1 MKGRAGASPDRAG
14 VSWGSGETATHG
26 RSVPAAAACRHGIA
40 AAPLA
45 GLALVMRCAL
55 ALAQP
60 TPVPQQPA
68 PAPEQPVP
76 APQQTAPA
84 PEQPVPAPEQP
95 GPVPQQAAP

>member
-14 VSWGSGETATHG
+14 VSGGSGETAAHG
-26 RSVPAAAACRHGIA
+26 RSAPAAAACRRGMA

-45 GLALVMRCAL
+45 GLALAMHCAL

-68 PAPEQPVP
+68 TAPE
-76 APQQTAPA
+76 
-84 PEQPVPAPEQP
+84 P
-95 GPVPQQAAP
+95 GLVGAVHVLADHEHAR